1 MCQTYEEDAVT
12 TNCRVCQWEMPG
24 ETPDTCDYCATQHGE
39 PTRADDRR
47 LAWIVAGAIAAGVGM
62 AVVLA
67 SIGAA

>member
-1 MCQTYEEDAVT
+1 
-12 TNCRVCQWEMPG
+12 MPG